1 MCGGDDKKKTTAPA
15 ATSTPVMPQ
24 AVQDAIRALE
34 MGPTGYNEAM
44 RINLGLDKQQGGARP
59 QSGMTGGVP
68 SFTGYTPVA
77 TTPDPLKPMLGTAPF
92 PTPAATPAPAPVA
105 TPTPIV
111 NPQKRVTNGSPFAN
125 RPRSND

>member
-1 MCGGDDKKKTTAPA
+1 MCGGSKKKAAPA
-15 ATSTPVMPQ
+15 ATPAPTPVVPQ

-44 RINLGLDKQQGGARP
+44 RVNMGLDKQQGGARP

-77 TTPDPLKPMLGTAPF
+77 ATPDPLKPMLGTAPF

-105 TPTPIV
+105 TPTPQPQGQGV
-111 NPQKRVTNGSPFAN
+111 NRNPFQN
-125 RPRSND
+125 RARRD